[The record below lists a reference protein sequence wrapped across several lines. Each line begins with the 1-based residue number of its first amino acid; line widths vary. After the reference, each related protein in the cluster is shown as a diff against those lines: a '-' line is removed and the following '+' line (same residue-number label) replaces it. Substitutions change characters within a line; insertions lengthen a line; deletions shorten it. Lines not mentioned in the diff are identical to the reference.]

1 MAEKTCGFT
10 GHRDIPDN
18 EIESVKHGLRKEI
31 DKAIADGYTS
41 FLSGF
46 AEGADLLFAEIVAE
60 NAGKILPSIWRLLFL
75 TETAI

>member
-10 GHRDIPDN
+10 GHRDIPDS

-31 DKAIADGYTS
+31 DKAIAPF
-41 FLSGF
+41 FLVLRKEPICS
-46 AEGADLLFAEIVAE
+46 LRKSLRK
-60 NAGKILPSIWRLLFL
+60 NAGKILPSIWRLLFH